1 MAPSTGAINRCCRQ
15 QISGY
20 RIRLVGSTT
29 VACAALA
36 LSLPVAIVHSRRA
49 TKSAFMRS
57 SRARGHA
64 PSCSSPPRANRC
76 EDDAAATRAARHGLD
91 KRKRRSAK
99 LEPGAAISQAVGARR
114 SPSPRASAVAR
125 LGDGVRSTRRRV
137 QNEPLAISPCGHEP
151 PGPGGFGTGKGSAS
165 AVVVMSASMRERAVF
180 IGLISV
186 WDTIGTLPPFR
197 SYIAAS

>member
-1 MAPSTGAINRCCRQ
+1 VAPSTGAINRCCRQ

-29 VACAALA
+29 VACAALV

-76 EDDAAATRAARHGLD
+76 EDDGAATRRHGMTLD
-91 KRKRRSAK
+91 KRKRSERK
-99 LEPGAAISQAVGARR
+99 ARAGRGHFASSR
-114 SPSPRASAVAR
+114 SPTQSIPTGKCRCSAWRWRPQHPVTACRMSRSRCRRAGTSR
-125 LGDGVRSTRRRV
+125 
-137 QNEPLAISPCGHEP
+137 
-151 PGPGGFGTGKGSAS
+151 PGPGGFGAGSGSVS
-165 AVVVMSASMRERAVF
+165 AVVVTRREHERKGYFHWVDLCL
-180 IGLISV
+180 GHY
-186 WDTIGTLPPFR
+186 WDT
-197 SYIAAS
+197 AAVRH